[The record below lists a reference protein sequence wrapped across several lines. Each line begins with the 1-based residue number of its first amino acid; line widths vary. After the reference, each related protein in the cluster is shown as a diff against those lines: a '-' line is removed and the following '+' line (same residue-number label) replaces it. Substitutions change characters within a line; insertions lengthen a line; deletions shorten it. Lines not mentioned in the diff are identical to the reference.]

1 VSEVLVVSLA
11 ALAGGALPLLP
22 LQILFLNL
30 VTDVFPALALAF
42 GEGDRGVLLRPPRDP
57 AEPILTRRGWAEI
70 LVHALVISL
79 SVLGALVLAERWLD
93 YPREEAV
100 TVSFLTLAAAQLWQ
114 VFNTRARGS
123 GLLRNEVT
131 SNPWVWGALGLCT
144 LLLLAAVYLPGLR
157 QLLETRR
164 LDLAGWGLVLS
175 MSLVPLLLGQAFLTL
190 RKQQR

>member
-1 VSEVLVVSLA
+1 
-11 ALAGGALPLLP
+11 
-22 LQILFLNL
+22 
-30 VTDVFPALALAF
+30 
-42 GEGDRGVLLRPPRDP
+42 
-57 AEPILTRRGWAEI
+57 
-70 LVHALVISL
+70 
-79 SVLGALVLAERWLD
+79 
-93 YPREEAV
+93 
-100 TVSFLTLAAAQLWQ
+100 
-114 VFNTRARGS
+114 
-123 GLLRNEVT
+123 LRNEVT